1 MSAPVLSVRE
11 LTKLFHNPA
20 APEAMPVGVRGV
32 SFDIEA
38 GEVVGLIG
46 ESGCGKTTLGR
57 CVVGL
62 QSADDGEIVVNAT
75 NFSALRGEAKRRFRK
90 NVQIVFQRPET
101 CLNPRMTV
109 ASFVTQ
115 ALRNFHTVARQ
126 GERARLIELAT
137 LVGLR
142 EETLERYP
150 HQLSGGERQRVA
162 IMRAL
167 ACEPQV
173 IVLDEPTSAL
183 DVSVQAQVLR
193 TLKDL
198 QVAVGTSMLFISHD
212 VAVVRY
218 ICSRV
223 MVMYLGVIVEE
234 GPADAVFSAPSHPY
248 TRALLGAAPRLKPK
262 PDDGIAMRGELV
274 LGEVKPGECPVRA
287 RCPLAHERCHT
298 APPVVELGGGHRA
311 ACWLS
316 GETPIHLSN
325 QTANQVDQK
334 AAS

>member
-1 MSAPVLSVRE
+1 MSAPALSVRQ
-11 LTKLFHNPA
+11 LTKVFHNPA

-32 SFDIEA
+32 SFDIEP

-62 QSADDGEIVVNAT
+62 QSLDDGDIVVNDT
-75 NFSALRGEAKRRFRK
+75 SFSSLRGEAKRSFRK

-109 ASFVTQ
+109 ATFVTQ
-115 ALRNFHTVARQ
+115 ALRNFKAVPRSE
-126 GERARLIELAT
+126 ERRRLIELGA

-142 EETLERYP
+142 EEALERYP

-218 ICSRV
+218 VCSRV

-234 GPADAVFSAPSHPY
+234 GPAEVVFSRPAHPY
-248 TRALLGAAPRLKPK
+248 TRALLAAAPRLKPK
-262 PDDGIAMRGELV
+262 HDDDLSMRGELV
-274 LGEVKPGECPVRA
+274 LGDVKPGECPVRA
-287 RCPLAHERCHT
+287 RCPLAHDRCHT
-298 APPVVELGGGHRA
+298 APPSFELGDGHRS

-316 GETPIHLSN
+316 GDTQPPNANLTPEE
-325 QTANQVDQK
+325 K

>member
-1 MSAPVLSVRE
+1 MSAPALSVRA

-32 SFDIEA
+32 SFDVQP

-62 QSADDGEIVVNAT
+62 QSADTGEVVVDAT
-75 NFSALRGEAKRRFRK
+75 DFSALSGEAKRRFRK

-109 ASFVTQ
+109 ATFVSQ

-126 GERARLIELAT
+126 DERARLLELAT

-142 EETLERYP
+142 EETLERFP

-198 QVAVGTSMLFISHD
+198 QVAVGTAMLFISHD

-218 ICSRV
+218 IASRV

-234 GPADAVFSAPSHPY
+234 GPVDAVFSAPSHPY
-248 TRALLGAAPRLKPK
+248 TRALLGAAPRLRPK
-262 PDDGIAMRGELV
+262 PDNGIALRGELV
-274 LGEVKPGECPVRA
+274 LGDVKPGECPVRA
-287 RCPLAHERCHT
+287 RCPLAHQRCHT
-298 APPVVELGGGHRA
+298 APPVIELGGGHRA

-316 GETPIHLSN
+316 GEPPN
-325 QTANQVDQK
+325 QNQVDQK

>member
-1 MSAPVLSVRE
+1 MTAPALSVRE

-32 SFDIEA
+32 SFDIA
-38 GEVVGLIG
+38 PGEVVGLIG

-75 NFSALRGEAKRRFRK
+75 SFSALRGEAKRRFRK

-101 CLNPRMTV
+101 CLNPRMSV
-109 ASFVTQ
+109 ASFVTE
-115 ALRNFHTVARQ
+115 ALRNFRTVARAD
-126 GERARLIELAT
+126 ERARLIELAT

-142 EETLERYP
+142 EETLERFP

-167 ACEPQV
+167 ACEPKV
-173 IVLDEPTSAL
+173 MVLDEPTSAL

-218 ICSRV
+218 IASRV

-248 TRALLGAAPRLKPK
+248 TRALLGAAPRLRPR

-287 RCPLAHERCHT
+287 RCPLAHQRCT
-298 APPVVELGGGHRA
+298 IAPPSFELGDGHRS

-316 GETPIHLSN
+316 GDPIPLNAN
-325 QTANQVDQK
+325 QTPEQK

>member
-1 MSAPVLSVRE
+1 MSAPALSVRT
-11 LTKLFHNPA
+11 LTKLFHNAA
-20 APEAMPVGVRGV
+20 APDAMPVGVRGV
-32 SFDIEA
+32 SFDVQP

-62 QSADDGEIVVNAT
+62 QSADAGAVIVDAT
-75 NFSALRGEAKRRFRK
+75 DFSALSGEAKRRFRK

-109 ASFVTQ
+109 ATFITE
-115 ALRNFHTVARQ
+115 ALRNFRTVARE
-126 GERARLIELAT
+126 GERARLVELAT

-173 IVLDEPTSAL
+173 MVLDEPTSAL

-198 QVAVGTSMLFISHD
+198 QVAVGTAMLFISHD

-218 ICSRV
+218 ISSRV

-248 TRALLGAAPRLKPK
+248 TRALLGAAPRLTPK

-287 RCPLAHERCHT
+287 RCPLAHARCHI
-298 APPVVELGGGHRA
+298 APPVTELGGGHRA

-316 GETPIHLSN
+316 GETPN
-325 QTANQVDQK
+325 QNQVDQK